1 MFSIIILSHNRLK
14 LLEKSILSIVNQS
27 LNFKNYEIII
37 VDSSANI
44 NDFKKLFFEIKH
56 KFKNVNLNYFISS
69 KNFDQTQKR
78 NIAVRSAK
86 FEWLLFLDDDAFLI
100 KNSLH
105 KVSSFLNIN
114 KKKFYIL
121 SGRLLPLL
129 ESRKYKKKLLEK
141 KTYLNKVGYYIK
153 DFSIIDF
160 GLKNLIINK
169 DYMFASLFMIKKNI
183 YIKSGGLGP
192 DGYKGDKIL
201 LNGSGENNI
210 LSYAKKTGLSVLYFS
225 ELCAKHYIGN
235 YRFTKEY
242 IRSRNFY
249 YGVCDSFIYT
259 RDNNYYMLVLY
270 FIKKI
275 ILLLLIRFKIKE
287 SNVAILA
294 NLKGKIY
301 QSFVSISNSKF
312 RNYCKQKNWYNSKYK
327 NFVKRFSIKT
337 NYNYLSWTSNDK

>member
-1 MFSIIILSHNRLK
+1 MLSIIILSHNRLK
-14 LLEKSILSIVNQS
+14 LLEKSILSIINQQLS
-27 LNFKNYEIII
+27 HNKYEIIV
-37 VDSSANI
+37 VDSSWEKLKL
-44 NDFKKLFFEIKH
+44 KKLIIKLKS
-56 KFKNVNLNYFISS
+56 KFKHVNFMFLSRPMS
-69 KNFDQTQKR
+69 LDQTYKR
-78 NIAVRSAK
+78 NIAVRLAK

-105 KVSSFLNIN
+105 KVSSFLNSN
-114 KKKFYIL
+114 KKQFSIL

-141 KTYLNKVGYYIK
+141 KTNLNKVGYYIK
-153 DFSIIDF
+153 DFSIIDL
-160 GLKNLIINK
+160 GLKSLIINK
-169 DYMFASLFMIKKNI
+169 DYMFASLFLIKKNI

-192 DGYKGDKIL
+192 DGYKDDKIL

-210 LSYAKKTGLSVLYFS
+210 LNYAKKKDLSVLYFS
-225 ELCAKHYIGN
+225 GLSAKHYIGN

-249 YGVCDSFIYT
+249 YGVCESFIYT